1 MAAIASDSIVQR
13 RDHTL
18 STDLSETET
27 VMLDI
32 ERGMYFGLQDVGKVI
47 WEQLEQPTTLDALCD
62 RLVDR
67 FEVEPD
73 TCRSEV
79 TAFLAQLHEQGL
91 IDVHGPDTAA

>member
-1 MAAIASDSIVQR
+1 MAAIAPASIVQR

-18 STDLSETET
+18 STDLSESET

-47 WEQLEQPTTLDALCD
+47 WEQLEQPRTVGSICD
-62 RLVDR
+62 RLVHQ
-67 FEVEPD
+67 FEVEPE

-79 TAFLAQLHEQGL
+79 VAFLAQLHEEGL
-91 IDVHGPDTAA
+91 IDVRAADAPA